1 MFKYAKLE
9 NISKRLAS
17 RITVVTNLQASG
29 VTGMTG
35 TQVGTDL
42 ITLIGEGIEDFVDC
56 FLGMVY
62 ELELKRNHPFLNSSI
77 EKLIVSDVYV
87 HYFPSQGESPESGE
101 SFATVLRQQALNEL
115 QCLFDGFGIFI
126 PGSTNASNSIQND
139 ENRQQMTNKAMILP
153 GENLKKYIGYDF
165 DGDSISDTD
174 LFKLNG
180 NVSPSF
186 YTTGDF
192 EEDFEGG
199 VDIINNIRTK
209 PRGNNIKSEEI
220 SFF

>member
-1 MFKYAKLE
+1 MFKYAKLS
-9 NISKRLAS
+9 NIAKRLAS
-17 RITVVTNLQASG
+17 RITVVDNLQSSS
-29 VTGMTG
+29 VIGMTG

-42 ITLIGEGIEDFVDC
+42 ISLIGEATEDFVDC
-56 FLGMVY
+56 FLSMVY
-62 ELELKRNHPFLNSSI
+62 EMELKRNHPFLNSSI

-87 HYFPSQGESPESGE
+87 HYFPSQGESPDSGE
-101 SFATVLRQQALNEL
+101 SFATVLRQQGLNEI
-115 QCLFDGFGIFI
+115 QSLFDGFGIFI
-126 PGSTNASNSIQND
+126 PGSTNSSNSIQND
-139 ENRQQMTNKAMILP
+139 ENRQQMAAKAMVLP
-153 GENLKKYIGYDF
+153 GEILKKYIGYDF

-192 EEDFEGG
+192 PDDLTGG
-199 VDIINNIRTK
+199 IDVLNNVRIR
-209 PRGNNIKSEEI
+209 PRGINLSNEEI